1 MIVGAARY
9 AEGMPPTLPASGP
22 VRSAAAINAEIRR
35 LWRDPSVRLSDEQRR
50 EYERLC
56 VEWAAARRAE
66 VVEAA

>member
-1 MIVGAARY
+1 
-9 AEGMPPTLPASGP
+9 MPPNLQDLGS

-56 VEWAAARRAE
+56 VEWAAAKRAE

>member
-1 MIVGAARY
+1 
-9 AEGMPPTLPASGP
+9 

>member
-1 MIVGAARY
+1 
-9 AEGMPPTLPASGP
+9 MPPTPQDLGS

-56 VEWAAARRAE
+56 AEWAAAERAE

>member
-1 MIVGAARY
+1 
-9 AEGMPPTLPASGP
+9 MPPNPLASGP

-35 LWRDPSVRLSDEQRR
+35 LWWDPSVRLTDEQRR